1 MKQFDIRT
9 DISGSRMVIYPAGT
23 LAKRNTGA
31 YVDAPYIEVQK
42 RGTQWDYVELV
53 RAGHVQ
59 KRASILTWNDPVE
72 GTPRCHNLQELID
85 LMKEL

>member
-31 YVDAPYIEVQK
+31 YVDAPYIDVQHHSHFMD
-42 RGTQWDYVELV
+42 RYELV
-53 RAGHVQ
+53 RAGRVV
-59 KRASILTWNDPVE
+59 KRGALPFRNPHDLDETLSRLV
-72 GTPRCHNLQELID
+72 D

>member
-53 RAGHVQ
+53 RAGRVV
-59 KRASILTWNDPVE
+59 KRGALPFRNPHDLDETLSRLV
-72 GTPRCHNLQELID
+72 D

>member
-23 LAKRNTGA
+23 LAKRATGA

-42 RGTQWDYVELV
+42 RGRQWDHVELV

>member
-31 YVDAPYIEVQK
+31 HVDAPYIDVRK
-42 RGTQWDYVELV
+42 AGVNDTGCDTAELV
-53 RAGHVQ
+53 RDGQVR
-59 KRASILTWNDPVE
+59 KRVHLWALDPHGGQCE
-72 GTPRCHNLQELID
+72 QLIN

>member
-31 YVDAPYIEVQK
+31 YVDAPYIDVQHHSYF
-42 RGTQWDYVELV
+42 RDRYELV
-53 RAGHVQ
+53 RGGRVL
-59 KRASILTWNDPVE
+59 KRGALPFRH
-72 GTPRCHNLQELID
+72 PQELDETLFRLIN